1 MPRPV
6 RWRLLASPHRLPL
19 PPPPP
24 SRCAR
29 LLQVAGDPTDEGFK
43 GSWWTAE
50 VVKVVMHEHTVSFV
64 YIKYDEVGERG

>member
-1 MPRPV
+1 M
-6 RWRLLASPHRLPL
+6 
-19 PPPPP
+19 
-24 SRCAR
+24 
-29 LLQVAGDPTDEGFK
+29 AGDPTDEGFK